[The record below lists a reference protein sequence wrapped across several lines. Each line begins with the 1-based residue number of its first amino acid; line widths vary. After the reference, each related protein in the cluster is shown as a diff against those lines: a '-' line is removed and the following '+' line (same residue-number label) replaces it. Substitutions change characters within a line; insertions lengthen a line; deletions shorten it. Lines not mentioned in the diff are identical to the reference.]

1 MDYNSPP
8 NSTNHFYNIISE
20 RNKNYNKDKTFTYI
34 ITHIKS
40 PYFEW
45 RIIYRFFELFN
56 HQILVDK
63 INELD
68 EVLYNNLFDKLFIFP
83 SIGSELFNMF
93 DYTLY
98 CSSRD
103 SYSHVKI
110 INIIKLYKNEITKN
124 NICKCIP
131 YAHLLYD
138 KINEYYKKNICTH
151 EELFLI
157 IERIQL
163 KNLISIMAVNK
174 TLSDIINSNINSNI
188 HSITFNI
195 LGKNIIFDPFTA
207 VHIENLEVLLNT
219 KIKITQDIFQKLID
233 DMHIFN
239 SNFNIKFIT
248 NKDYEYE
255 GDYEEYNY
263 YEHESEYNF
272 IKSIIDKC
280 LLAGGKLT
288 YDIFKKLLKINI
300 EYKDFDKYG
309 IVLQD
314 DIGELYT
321 HKTIP
326 EFIKKHGINIT
337 DDVLLKY
344 FTENKNYDTINKYM
358 SSNLISYNEKCLQG
372 YVNNCKSNNYNTI
385 IKLINQHK
393 LKVSP
398 NVVKEFITTT
408 GRTQIGRLL
417 WDELC
422 NLYDFVPKNK
432 KN

>member
-1 MDYNSPP
+1 MAYNSPP
-8 NSTNHFYNIISE
+8 NSTNQFYDIMSKK
-20 RNKNYNKDKTFTYI
+20 NKNYNEDKTFTYI

-40 PYFEW
+40 PYFELH
-45 RIIYRFFELFN
+45 IVYRLFTLFN

-63 INELD
+63 INRLD
-68 EVLYNNLFDKLFIFP
+68 DILYNNLFDILFSFP
-83 SIGSELFNMF
+83 SLGSCLFDMN
-93 DYTLY
+93 Y
-98 CSSRD
+98 CTYWNISSCNN
-103 SYSHVKI
+103 KEI
-110 INIIKLYKNEITKN
+110 ENIIQLYKNQITKN

-188 HSITFNI
+188 NSITFNI
-195 LGKNIIFDPFTA
+195 LGKNIILDPFTA
-207 VHIENLEVLLNT
+207 VHIENLEVLLNN

-255 GDYEEYNY
+255 GDYDEYNY

-288 YDIFKKLLKINI
+288 YDIFKKLLKINV

-344 FTENKNYDTINKYM
+344 FTENKNYNTINKYM
-358 SSNLISYNEKCLQG
+358 TSNLISYNEKCLQG
-372 YVNNCKSNNYNTI
+372 YVNRCRGNNYNTI

-398 NVVKEFITTT
+398 NVIKEFITTT
-408 GRTQIGRLL
+408 GQAKIGKLL
-417 WDELC
+417 WNELC
-422 NLYDFVPKNK
+422 NLYDFTPKIINNK
-432 KN
+432 

>member
-103 SYSHVKI
+103 SYSNVKI

-188 HSITFNI
+188 NSITFNI
-195 LGKNIIFDPFTA
+195 LGKNIIWNPFIA
-207 VHIENLEVLLNT
+207 VHIENLEALLDN
-219 KIKITQDIFQKLID
+219 KIKITQDIFEKIISD
-233 DMHIFN
+233 FTSK
-239 SNFNIKFIT
+239 SNNYYNQKFIT
-248 NKDYEYE
+248 NKSYEYRE
-255 GDYEEYNY
+255 IYDNNYNKCKL
-263 YEHESEYNF
+263 

-288 YDIFKKLLKINI
+288 YDIFKKLLKINV

-337 DDVLLKY
+337 DNVLLKY

-358 SSNLISYNEKCLQG
+358 TSNLISYNEKCLQG
-372 YVNNCKSNNYNTI
+372 YVNKCKGNNYNTI

-398 NVVKEFITTT
+398 NVIKEFITTT
-408 GRTQIGRLL
+408 GQAKIGKLL
-417 WDELC
+417 WNELC
-422 NLYDFVPKNK
+422 NLYDFTPKIINNK
-432 KN
+432 